1 MLSLHTQTE
10 NLANLLHRRRAQRV
24 QHIDRQQ
31 AYRSLV
37 AAILE
42 APLSSVSDVPAYQP
56 AFAREATSLAPRI
69 SRAA

>member
-10 NLANLLHRRRAQRV
+10 NLANLLHRRRAQRA
-24 QHIDRQQ
+24 QHVDRQQ

-42 APLSSVSDVPAYQP
+42 APLSAVQDVPVYQP
-56 AFAREATSLAPRI
+56 AFARATTPLAPRV